1 METGV
6 SLCKRW
12 QLRKAVKLPAFDWP
26 RRAERLSWGMG
37 DDDLADRDERAPA
50 SRRTGKPTINDVAR
64 LAGVSKKTVS
74 RVINRSPLLNEE
86 TREKVLKVIG
96 ELGYV
101 PNPQARAL
109 ALRRNF
115 LVGLIH
121 DNPNAQMV
129 LNVQQGILEALQG
142 TEFELVVRPVDRR
155 SSMMLDD
162 VRDFLERQRLFGVV
176 LLPPIS
182 ENDALA
188 RLCEEVGCRYAR
200 MGSAELDDADH
211 MVASNDRDAVREAT
225 AFLIGEG
232 HQLIGLVEGPH
243 GFRSAAERRLGFE
256 DALAAAGIKLPR
268 SLIADGNYTFESGI
282 TAANKLLDLT
292 PRPTA
297 IFASNDEMAAGVV
310 HAARQRGISVPEDL
324 SVIGFDD
331 TAIAAHIWPPL
342 TTVRW
347 PIISMARS
355 AALKLVG
362 DVIEQDGEEA
372 ERSMFLSTLVHRA
385 SVAPPPA

>member
-1 METGV
+1 MADKEATGG
-6 SLCKRW
+6 
-12 QLRKAVKLPAFDWP
+12 
-26 RRAERLSWGMG
+26 RRSA
-37 DDDLADRDERAPA
+37 
-50 SRRTGKPTINDVAR
+50 KPTINDVAR

-86 TREKVLKVIG
+86 TRGKVEKVIR

-142 TEFELVVRPVDRR
+142 TEFAMVIRPVDRN
-155 SSMMLDD
+155 SSAMLDD
-162 VRDFLERQRLFGVV
+162 VRHFLEQQRLYGVV

-182 ENDALA
+182 ENDRLA
-188 RLCEEVGCRYAR
+188 RLCEELEVRYFR
-200 MGSAELDDADH
+200 MGSAELDDPDH
-211 MVASNDRDAVREAT
+211 MVASNDREAVADAVQH
-225 AFLIGEG
+225 LISQG
-232 HQLIGLVEGPH
+232 HKLIGLIEGPD
-243 GFRSAAERRLGFE
+243 GFRSARERRLGFE

-268 SLIADGNYTFESGI
+268 SLIASGNYTFETGVA
-282 TAANKLLDLT
+282 AANRLLDLS

-310 HAARQRGISVPEDL
+310 HVARGRGIDVPTQL

-331 TAIAAHIWPPL
+331 TPIAAHIWPPL

-347 PIISMARS
+347 PIVSMAR
-355 AALKLVG
+355 AAAFKLVG
-362 DVIEQDGEEA
+362 GQNAEA
-372 ERSMFLSTLVHRA
+372 AAPEPSMFISSLVRRA
-385 SVAPPPA
+385 SVAPPPAS